1 MPTTTQFLI
10 ANFKFRSTT
19 GVSFVPE
26 PPPEDLHVEFQY
38 TRGGMTTKYNI
49 WTAILRSMAK
59 AALLRWNAEIAGTIL
74 FPEISDVEI
83 RFISSIN
90 PPRLK
95 TKMVIWTLGEA
106 FDFYNEQRIY
116 SNCFVKVQF
125 GTGPT
130 AHNLGVASIKSTLS
144 TTQAMRLNSS
154 VSHSSNDLSFEPTSS
169 TPVLEAPRST
179 VSNHSFVSDTEFSLP
194 YNDSQLST
202 GLQAGSR
209 GLSFSINY
217 VQNGATI
224 NDKAFFR
231 ILVRLLVF
239 AAQHEPKD
247 VPCGLIRAYN
257 TIENYTF
264 AIGPTSDAS
273 RDNLPWKLM
282 IPALGYFP
290 SELLEHGQGGRW
302 AELSGRIKLDG
313 AYIGKVL
320 IV

>member
-1 MPTTTQFLI
+1 
-10 ANFKFRSTT
+10 
-19 GVSFVPE
+19 
-26 PPPEDLHVEFQY
+26 
-38 TRGGMTTKYNI
+38 MTTKYNI

-59 AALLRWNAEIAGTIL
+59 AALLRWNAEIAGTML
-74 FPEISDVEI
+74 FPEISSVEI
-83 RFISSIN
+83 RIISSVN

-95 TKMVIWTLGEA
+95 TKMVVWTLGEA
-106 FDFYNEQRIY
+106 FDFYNDQRIY
-116 SNCFVKVQF
+116 SNCFFKVQF
-125 GTGPT
+125 GTGPE
-130 AHNLGVASIKSTLS
+130 AQNLGVGSIKSTLS
-144 TTQAMRLNSS
+144 AVQTMRLNSS
-154 VSHSSNDLSFEPTSS
+154 VSHSSNDLSFEPRNS
-169 TPVLEAPRST
+169 TPVLETPRNIF
-179 VSNHSFVSDTEFSLP
+179 SNHSFVSDTDFSLP
-194 YNDSQLST
+194 HTDSQLST

-209 GLSFSINY
+209 GLSFSISY
-217 VQNGATI
+217 ARDGALI

-257 TIENYTF
+257 SIENYTF

-282 IPALGYFP
+282 IPALGYLP
-290 SELLEHGQGGRW
+290 SELLEQGQGGRW

-320 IV
+320 IVKGDKRYDSPGACGVAEFWAGNDSSDVDDPTSEA